1 MAILNNCNVKDT
13 LMIAS
18 TDKQETYNVAEYLEG
33 LQSFSHCIYHRTC
46 ASGEV
51 YRMGN
56 LCWFHN
62 DTMVNALP
70 QHTLWQVIPEGYRPM
85 EDISS
90 TDALLSNNSYMGTVF
105 EQIKTNG
112 NFYLVT
118 DRPSATVEININLC
132 YITQDDWPDSADI
145 IESTKGYV
153 IPNDID
159 RASLISAM
167 KWKLIGT
174 ATDMVNNHP
183 QVSIPTDD
191 IIINELMVIITP
203 VPDGIVGSYTYNIPY
218 NHLNTVGENFK
229 QGAYYSGIYFSE
241 CIIFASTEKVVA
253 YNLSLTNGNTTVI
266 QPDVTMS
273 VYYR

>member
-33 LQSFSHCIYHRTC
+33 LQSFSHCIYHHKC

-62 DTMVNALP
+62 DVMITALP
-70 QHTLWQVIPEGYRPM
+70 QNTMWQVIPEGYRPM
-85 EDISS
+85 KDVTSTDSLISS
-90 TDALLSNNSYMGTVF
+90 NVYMGTLF
-105 EQIKTNG
+105 EQICTNG
-112 NFYLVT
+112 KFYLVT
-118 DRPSATVEININLC
+118 DKPNTTVEVHIDLC
-132 YITQDDWPDSADI
+132 YITQNDWPDSADI
-145 IESTKGYV
+145 IESTKGHV

-159 RASLISAM
+159 RTSLINAM

-203 VPDGIVGSYTYNIPY
+203 VPDGIKGSYTYNIPY
-218 NHLNTVGENFK
+218 NHLNSVGENFK
-229 QGAYYSGIYFSE
+229 QGAYYSAIYYSE
-241 CIIFASTEKVVA
+241 CVIFVATDRVVA
-253 YNLSLTNGNTTVI
+253 YSLTLTNGDATMI
-266 QPDVTMS
+266 QPNVTLS